1 MKKLRFLLLTVIAL
15 LTSIGFIFGQSSTT
29 NDAGF
34 DFFAPRKISYRLQ
47 QTGYYGQMTIY
58 DNGQKSKTYNDTY
71 IDVKGTWWLGKGL
84 GAGLGVEGDWSGTHY
99 TNNNDDLTRKWE
111 ISPSL
116 SYGKMLSNKWGFYAR
131 GEVDFGKYKDI
142 SKTPQNS
149 TTTISDL
156 FGYSGTLGFPYRIS
170 KYSALTTTFGY
181 EYSQVK
187 TDDSKTKKNDFGFDI
202 FPEDYVD
209 YSDLKCDPGSKFQ
222 LSGDEYQQGDWFLD
236 YDSRAAYHFGKTELN
251 YITPPQ
257 TYKDNFFNLDVN
269 FRGSF
274 YVIDNL
280 ALGGGLSYNNSGD
293 KININSIKYNT
304 NQLEFDPEAIFNLPG
319 SGAWRNLF
327 VKGGGY
333 LGSYTSEVKYSNNT
347 TTTKESITGYNF
359 GVGYYAFYAEQT
371 ALKICTYYHTVTHKD
386 KETDDKTK
394 YKGFAA
400 EVGIVHSF

>member
-1 MKKLRFLLLTVIAL
+1 MKKLRFLLLTVMAFFI
-15 LTSIGFIFGQSSTT
+15 SMSFIFSQGTIGK
-29 NDAGF
+29 DANF
-34 DFFAPRKISYRLQ
+34 DFFAPNKISYKLQ

-58 DNGQKSKTYNDTY
+58 DNGQKTGTSNDTY
-71 IDVKGTWWLGKGL
+71 IDVKGTWWLGKGF
-84 GAGLGVEGDWSGTHY
+84 GAGLGVEGDWSGTHS
-99 TNNNDDLTRKWE
+99 TNNNDYLTRTWE

-131 GEVDFGKYKDI
+131 GEVDFGKFKNEY
-142 SKTPQNS
+142 KTPQNS
-149 TTTISDL
+149 TTNTSDL
-156 FGYSGTLGFPYRIS
+156 FGYSGTIAFPYRIS

-181 EYSQVK
+181 EYSQEK
-187 TDDSKTKKNDFGFDI
+187 TDDSKQKKNDFGIDI

-209 YSDLKCDPGSKFQ
+209 YSSLKCDPGSKFQ

-236 YDSRAAYHFGKTELN
+236 YESGASYHFGNDELKYVN
-251 YITPPQ
+251 MAQ
-257 TYKDNFFNLDVN
+257 TFKDNFFNLDVN

-280 ALGGGLSYNNSGD
+280 ALGGGLNYNNSVQKSD
-293 KININSIKYNT
+293 DNTIKYNS
-304 NQLEFDPEAIFNLPG
+304 NQLEFDPEAIFNFPG

-333 LGSYTSEVKYSNNT
+333 FGSNTTKVNANNT
-347 TTTKESITGYNF
+347 TTTNKESFNGYNF
-359 GVGYYAFYAEQT
+359 GLGYYAFFADQS
-371 ALKICTYYHTVTHKD
+371 ALKICTYYRTITYKD